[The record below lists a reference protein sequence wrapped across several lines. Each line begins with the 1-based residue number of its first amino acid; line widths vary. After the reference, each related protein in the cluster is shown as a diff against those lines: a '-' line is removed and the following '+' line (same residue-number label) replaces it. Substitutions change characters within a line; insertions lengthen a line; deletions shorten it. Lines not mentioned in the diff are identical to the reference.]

1 MMSSSRLLISTAY
14 FPPIQY
20 FVLIGKYK
28 DVLIEKQEN
37 YNKQSY
43 RNRCNIKSANG
54 VLPLVIP
61 VKKNKGLK
69 TVISDIKTD
78 NSYNWQRIHRISIE
92 SAYRSAPFYE
102 YYIDEIMPFF
112 ESRYDYLL
120 DLNTAILEKMLE
132 ILRIRANLGFT
143 DKYQPAPPPQIL
155 DIRNNIHPKI
165 KYTNTK
171 IFKDDL
177 PYTQVFNEIS
187 GFIPGLSIIDLI
199 FNTGPDAE
207 TIICESYTCINY

>member
-1 MMSSSRLLISTAY
+1 MISSSRLLISTAY

-20 FVLIGKYK
+20 FVFIGKYK

-61 VKKNKGLK
+61 VKKNKGQK

-132 ILRIRANLGFT
+132 ILRIRASLGFT
-143 DKYQPAPPPQIL
+143 DKYQPAHPPEIL

-165 KYTNTK
+165 KDTSTNF
-171 IFKDDL
+171 FKDDI
-177 PYTQVFNEIS
+177 PYTQVFKEIS

-199 FNTGPDAE
+199 FNTGPDAG
-207 TIICESYTCINY
+207 TIICKSYT